1 MVNDDA
7 PASSSSH
14 RATEPAPNP
23 AQAKESTPQQAQ
35 DQARDQAQDQ
45 PLSDPPE
52 PSLTEQF
59 PFAAF
64 TAQTT
69 NIHPSSGRLVTL
81 DGVAF
86 DDSGVVGEEFHAVF
100 NVGGDPG
107 PTHTHGVK
115 RNDFERAA
123 KFSRHL
129 KKLDRF
135 IDGRT
140 LVVHDA
146 PLVWGFI
153 VSEARRAMNA
163 AARANRSRNRRQG
176 RRRQRVGHVPRPA
189 GIVDTLASARKQGAV
204 LIDERLEAVAALSG
218 VAVPSAEASA
228 QRAAQ
233 QEEETSRGRTLALV
247 GLYLALGEAGPLD
260 TRTTDELA
268 PDRFGLQR
276 SQLRVDA
283 EKAPA
288 QHGNPGQFT
297 GKSGLRPGMEVVVS
311 DDISADHDE
320 LIQAILDLEMTYAEK
335 LTRETSLVVTN
346 AAGDPTD
353 LRGKAMHAQ
362 RKGIPLLTDEQFLD
376 AVSTAR
382 GTRGS

>member
-1 MVNDDA
+1 MVNKDISSPSA
-7 PASSSSH
+7 SGPVPGPGPAARS
-14 RATEPAPNP
+14 
-23 AQAKESTPQQAQ
+23 AQKQAQ
-35 DQARDQAQDQ
+35 KSARDNS
-45 PLSDPPE
+45 PSTPPE

-86 DDSGVVGEEFHAVF
+86 DESGVVGEEFHAVF

-107 PTHTHGVK
+107 PMHTHGVR

-129 KKLDRF
+129 KKLDKF
-135 IDGRT
+135 IDNRT

-176 RRRQRVGHVPRPA
+176 RRRQRVGHVPRPEA
-189 GIVDTLASARKQGAV
+189 IVDTLASARKQGAV

-228 QRAAQ
+228 ERAAQ
-233 QEEETSRGRTLALV
+233 REEDISRERTLALV
-247 GLYLALGEAGPLD
+247 GLYLALAEAGPLA
-260 TRTTDELA
+260 TRTTDDLT

-288 QHGNPGQFT
+288 LHGNPGQFT

-311 DDISADHDE
+311 DDICADHDE

-346 AAGDPTD
+346 ATGDPD
-353 LRGKAMHAQ
+353 SLRGKAMHAQ

-376 AVSTAR
+376 AVNEAR
-382 GTRGS
+382 ESHGT

>member
-1 MVNDDA
+1 MVNKDTSSRSA
-7 PASSSSH
+7 TGPVPGPGPAARSAQKSGQDTSP
-14 RATEPAPNP
+14 AT
-23 AQAKESTPQQAQ
+23 
-35 DQARDQAQDQ
+35 
-45 PLSDPPE
+45 PPE

-86 DDSGVVGEEFHAVF
+86 DESGVVGEEFHAVF

-107 PTHTHGVK
+107 PMHTHGVR

-129 KKLDRF
+129 KKLDKF
-135 IDGRT
+135 IDNRT

-176 RRRQRVGHVPRPA
+176 RRRQRVGHVPRPEA
-189 GIVDTLASARKQGAV
+189 IVDTLVSARKQGAV

-218 VAVPSAEASA
+218 VAVPPAEASVE
-228 QRAAQ
+228 RAAMR
-233 QEEETSRGRTLALV
+233 EEDTSRERTLALV
-247 GLYLALGEAGPLD
+247 GLYLALAEAGPLA
-260 TRTTDELA
+260 TRTTDDLS

-288 QHGNPGQFT
+288 LHGNPGQFT

-311 DDISADHDE
+311 DDIRADHDD
-320 LIQAILDLEMTYAEK
+320 LIQAILDLEMTYTEK

-346 AAGDPTD
+346 ATGDPD
-353 LRGKAMHAQ
+353 SLRGKAMHAQ

-376 AVSTAR
+376 AVNEAR
-382 GTRGS
+382 ESRGA

>member
-1 MVNDDA
+1 MVNKDISSPSA
-7 PASSSSH
+7 SGPVPGPGPAARS
-14 RATEPAPNP
+14 E
-23 AQAKESTPQQAQ
+23 QKQAQ
-35 DQARDQAQDQ
+35 KSARDNS
-45 PLSDPPE
+45 PSTPPE

-86 DDSGVVGEEFHAVF
+86 DESGVVGEEFHAVF

-107 PTHTHGVK
+107 PMHTHGVR

-129 KKLDRF
+129 KKLDKF
-135 IDGRT
+135 IDNRT

-176 RRRQRVGHVPRPA
+176 RRRQRVGHVPRPEA
-189 GIVDTLASARKQGAV
+189 IVDTLASARKQGAV

-228 QRAAQ
+228 ERAAQ
-233 QEEETSRGRTLALV
+233 REEDTSRERTLALV
-247 GLYLALGEAGPLD
+247 GLYLALAEAGPLA
-260 TRTTDELA
+260 TRTTDDLT

-288 QHGNPGQFT
+288 LHGNPGQFT
-297 GKSGLRPGMEVVVS
+297 DKSGLRPGMEVVVS
-311 DDISADHDE
+311 DDICADHDE

-346 AAGDPTD
+346 ATGDTD
-353 LRGKAMHAQ
+353 SLRGKAMHAQ

-376 AVSTAR
+376 AVNEAR
-382 GTRGS
+382 ESHGT

>member
-1 MVNDDA
+1 MVNNDTPA
-7 PASSSSH
+7 TSASS
-14 RATEPAPNP
+14 R
-23 AQAKESTPQQAQ
+23 AQ
-35 DQARDQAQDQ
+35 DADSQQH
-45 PLSDPPE
+45 E
-52 PSLTEQF
+52 PSMTEKF

-69 NIHPSSGRLVTL
+69 NIHPSSGRLVSL

-86 DDSGVVGEEFHAVF
+86 DESGVVGEEFHAVF

-107 PTHTHGVK
+107 PMHTHGVK

-129 KKLDRF
+129 KKLDKF
-135 IDGRT
+135 LDGRT

-163 AARANRSRNRRQG
+163 AARANRSRNRRGG
-176 RRRQRVGHVPRPA
+176 RRRQRVGHVPRPE
-189 GIVDTLASARKQGAV
+189 GIVDTLATARKQGAV
-204 LIDERLEAVAALSG
+204 LIDERLEAVASLSG
-218 VAVPSAEASA
+218 VVVPPAAASVE
-228 QRAAQ
+228 RAAQ
-233 QEEETSRGRTLALV
+233 PEEETSRERTLALV
-247 GLYLALGEAGPLD
+247 GLYLALVNAGPLV

-276 SQLRVDA
+276 TQLRVDA

-297 GKSGLRPGMEVVVS
+297 NKSGLRPGMEVVVS
-311 DDISADHDE
+311 DDICAEHDE

-346 AAGDPTD
+346 ATGDPAD

-362 RKGIPLLTDEQFLD
+362 RKGIPLVSDEDFLAAVRAAHD
-376 AVSTAR
+376 ARAN
-382 GTRGS
+382 

>member
-1 MVNDDA
+1 MVNKDISSPSA
-7 PASSSSH
+7 SGPVPGPGPAARS
-14 RATEPAPNP
+14 E
-23 AQAKESTPQQAQ
+23 QKQAQ
-35 DQARDQAQDQ
+35 KSARDNS
-45 PLSDPPE
+45 PSVPPE

-86 DDSGVVGEEFHAVF
+86 DESGVVGEEFHAVF

-107 PTHTHGVK
+107 PMHTHGVR

-129 KKLDRF
+129 KKLDKF
-135 IDGRT
+135 IDNRT

-176 RRRQRVGHVPRPA
+176 RRRQRVGHVPRPEA
-189 GIVDTLASARKQGAV
+189 IVDTLASARKQGAV

-218 VAVPSAEASA
+218 VAVPPAEASA
-228 QRAAQ
+228 ERAAQ
-233 QEEETSRGRTLALV
+233 REEDTSRERTLALV
-247 GLYLALGEAGPLD
+247 GLYLALAEAGPLA
-260 TRTTDELA
+260 TRTTDDLT

-288 QHGNPGQFT
+288 LHGNPGQFT

-311 DDISADHDE
+311 DDICADHDE

-346 AAGDPTD
+346 ATGDPD
-353 LRGKAMHAQ
+353 SLRGKAMHAQ

-376 AVSTAR
+376 AVNEAR
-382 GTRGS
+382 ESHGT

>member
-1 MVNDDA
+1 MVNPDNRDEREPTHPSPGANPTQESA
-7 PASSSSH
+7 PQ
-14 RATEPAPNP
+14 EPN
-23 AQAKESTPQQAQ
+23 
-35 DQARDQAQDQ
+35 
-45 PLSDPPE
+45 
-52 PSLTEQF
+52 LTEKF

-86 DDSGVVGEEFHAVF
+86 DESGVVGEEFHAVF

-107 PTHTHGVK
+107 PLHTHGVP

-146 PLVWGFI
+146 PLVWGFL

-176 RRRQRVGHVPRPA
+176 RRRQRVGHVPRPEK
-189 GIVDTLASARKQGAV
+189 IVDTLATVRKQGAV
-204 LIDERLEAVAALSG
+204 LIDERLEAVASLSG
-218 VAVPSAEASA
+218 VVVPPAQASVE
-228 QRAAQ
+228 RAARP
-233 QEEETSRGRTLALV
+233 EEETSRERTLALV
-247 GLYLALGEAGPLD
+247 SLYLALEQAGPLAH
-260 TRTTDELA
+260 RTPDELA

-276 SQLRVDA
+276 SRIRVDA
-283 EKAPA
+283 EKAAA

-297 GKSGLRPGMEVVVS
+297 DKSGLRAGMEIVVS
-311 DDISADHDE
+311 DDIRAEHDE
-320 LIQAILDLEMTYAEK
+320 LIEAILELEMTYAEK

-346 AAGDPTD
+346 ATGDPDD

-362 RKGIPLLTDEQFLD
+362 RKGIPLLSDEQFLD
-376 AVSTAR
+376 AVRSEREVRAAR
-382 GTRGS
+382 NA

>member
-1 MVNDDA
+1 MVTPDSPLNTAKAAVAA
-7 PASSSSH
+7 PEASGSDPKPDSAHS
-14 RATEPAPNP
+14 PAPEE
-23 AQAKESTPQQAQ
+23 A
-35 DQARDQAQDQ
+35 
-45 PLSDPPE
+45 DP
-52 PSLTEQF
+52 TEQF

-69 NIHPSSGRLVTL
+69 NIHPSSGRLITL

-86 DDSGVVGEEFHAVF
+86 DESGVVGDEFHAVF

-107 PTHTHGVK
+107 PTHTHGVR

-129 KKLDRF
+129 KKLDKF

-176 RRRQRVGHVPRPA
+176 RRRQRVGHVPRPEA
-189 GIVDTLASARKQGAV
+189 IVDTLATVRKQGAV
-204 LIDERLEAVAALSG
+204 LIDERLEAVASLSG
-218 VAVPSAEASA
+218 IAVPPAEASVE
-228 QRAAQ
+228 RAAQ
-233 QEEETSRGRTLALV
+233 PEEETSRERTLALV
-247 GLYLALGEAGPLD
+247 GLYLALAEAGPLD
-260 TRTTDELA
+260 RRTTDELS

-288 QHGNPGQFT
+288 LHGNPGQYT
-297 GKSGLRPGMEVVVS
+297 DKSGLRAGMEIVVS
-311 DDISADHDE
+311 DDIEVDHDE
-320 LIQAILDLEMTYAEK
+320 LIHAIMDLEMTYAEK

-346 AAGDPTD
+346 AGGDPDD

-362 RKGIPLLTDEQFLD
+362 RKGIPLLTDKQFLD
-376 AVSTAR
+376 AVSTEREVRRAR
-382 GTRGS
+382 KAKETDEG

>member
-1 MVNDDA
+1 MVNNDT
-7 PASSSSH
+7 SSPS
-14 RATEPAPNP
+14 A
-23 AQAKESTPQQAQ
+23 STPVPGPGPAARSTQKNGH
-35 DQARDQAQDQ
+35 DQS
-45 PLSDPPE
+45 PSTPSEPP
-52 PSLTEQF
+52 LTEQF

-69 NIHPSSGRLVTL
+69 NIHPSSGRLITL

-107 PTHTHGVK
+107 PMHTHGVR

-176 RRRQRVGHVPRPA
+176 RRRQRVGHVPRPEA
-189 GIVDTLASARKQGAV
+189 IVDTLASARMQGAV

-218 VAVPSAEASA
+218 VEVPPAEASVD
-228 QRAAQ
+228 RAAQ
-233 QEEETSRGRTLALV
+233 PEEETSRERTLALV
-247 GLYLALGEAGPLD
+247 SLYLALAEAGPLA
-260 TRTTDELA
+260 TRSTDDLT

-276 SQLRVDA
+276 SHLRVDA

-297 GKSGLRPGMEVVVS
+297 DKSGLRPGMEVVVS
-311 DDISADHDE
+311 DDISAEHDD

-335 LTRETSLVVTN
+335 LTRETSLVITN
-346 AAGDPTD
+346 ASGDPD
-353 LRGKAMHAQ
+353 ALRGKAMHAQ
-362 RKGIPLLTDEQFLD
+362 RKGIPLLSDEEFLA
-376 AVSTAR
+376 AVHEAEK
-382 GTRGS
+382 TRGAEPADS

>member
-1 MVNDDA
+1 MVNKDISSPSA
-7 PASSSSH
+7 SGPVPGPGPAARS
-14 RATEPAPNP
+14 
-23 AQAKESTPQQAQ
+23 AQKQAQ
-35 DQARDQAQDQ
+35 KSARDNS
-45 PLSDPPE
+45 PSTPPE

-86 DDSGVVGEEFHAVF
+86 DESGVVGEEFHAVF

-107 PTHTHGVK
+107 PMHTHGVR

-129 KKLDRF
+129 KKLDKF
-135 IDGRT
+135 IDNRT

-176 RRRQRVGHVPRPA
+176 RRRQRVGHVPRPEA
-189 GIVDTLASARKQGAV
+189 IVDTLASARKQGAV

-228 QRAAQ
+228 ERAAQ
-233 QEEETSRGRTLALV
+233 REEDTSRERTLALV
-247 GLYLALGEAGPLD
+247 GLYLALAEAGPLA
-260 TRTTDELA
+260 TRTTDDLT

-288 QHGNPGQFT
+288 LHGNPGQFT

-311 DDISADHDE
+311 DDICADHDE

-346 AAGDPTD
+346 ATGDTD
-353 LRGKAMHAQ
+353 SLRGKAMHAQ

-376 AVSTAR
+376 AVNEAR
-382 GTRGS
+382 ESHGT

>member
-1 MVNDDA
+1 MVDNDSSRNADSAAAAGA
-7 PASSSSH
+7 PD
-14 RATEPAPNP
+14 TGGTDTVKPAPNSALHP
-23 AQAKESTPQQAQ
+23 A
-35 DQARDQAQDQ
+35 
-45 PLSDPPE
+45 PPAE
-52 PSLTEQF
+52 DLTGAF

-64 TAQTT
+64 TAQAT

-86 DDSGVVGEEFHAVF
+86 DESGVVGEEFHAVF

-107 PTHTHGVK
+107 PTHTHGVR

-129 KKLDRF
+129 KKLDKF

-176 RRRQRVGHVPRPA
+176 RRRQRVGHVPRPE

-204 LIDERLEAVAALSG
+204 LIDERLEAVASLSG
-218 VAVPSAEASA
+218 VAVPAAEASVA
-228 QRAAQ
+228 RATQ
-233 QEEETSRGRTLALV
+233 PEEETSRERTLALV
-247 GLYLALGEAGPLD
+247 GLYLALEEAGPLAV
-260 TRTTDELA
+260 RTPDELA

-276 SQLRVDA
+276 SQVRVDA
-283 EKAPA
+283 EKAA
-288 QHGNPGQFT
+288 ALHGNPGQFT
-297 GKSGLRPGMEVVVS
+297 DKSGLRPGMEVAIS
-311 DDISADHDE
+311 DDICADHDE
-320 LIQAILDLEMTYAEK
+320 LVRAVLDLEMTYTEK
-335 LTRETSLVVTN
+335 LSRETSLVVTN
-346 AAGDPTD
+346 ATGNPDD
-353 LRGKAMHAQ
+353 LRGKAMHAH
-362 RKGIPLLTDEQFLD
+362 RKGIPLVNDEQFLA
-376 AVSTAR
+376 AVRAAQDGR
-382 GTRGS
+382 QN

>member
-1 MVNDDA
+1 MVNKDISS
-7 PASSSSH
+7 PSASGPVPGP
-14 RATEPAPNP
+14 EPAARS
-23 AQAKESTPQQAQ
+23 AQKQAQ
-35 DQARDQAQDQ
+35 KSARDNS
-45 PLSDPPE
+45 PSVPPE

-86 DDSGVVGEEFHAVF
+86 DESGVVGEEFHAVF

-107 PTHTHGVK
+107 PMHTHGVR

-129 KKLDRF
+129 KKLDKF
-135 IDGRT
+135 IDNRT

-176 RRRQRVGHVPRPA
+176 RRRQRVGHVPRPEA
-189 GIVDTLASARKQGAV
+189 IVDTLASARKQGAV

-228 QRAAQ
+228 ERAAQ
-233 QEEETSRGRTLALV
+233 REEDTSRERTLALV
-247 GLYLALGEAGPLD
+247 GLYLALAEAGPLA
-260 TRTTDELA
+260 TRTTDDLT

-288 QHGNPGQFT
+288 LHGNPGQFT
-297 GKSGLRPGMEVVVS
+297 DKSGLRPGMEVVVS
-311 DDISADHDE
+311 DDICADHDE

-346 AAGDPTD
+346 ATGDTD
-353 LRGKAMHAQ
+353 SLRGKAMHAQ

-376 AVSTAR
+376 AVNEAR
-382 GTRGS
+382 ESHGT

>member
-1 MVNDDA
+1 MVKDDT
-7 PASSSSH
+7 PTPRDSGPVSGPTSQPGRPEGSETKH
-14 RATEPAPNP
+14 EPGP
-23 AQAKESTPQQAQ
+23 AQSTPQ
-35 DQARDQAQDQ
+35 
-45 PLSDPPE
+45 E
-52 PSLTEQF
+52 PSLTQQF

-69 NIHPSSGRLVTL
+69 NIHPSSGRLITL

-107 PTHTHGVK
+107 PMHTHGVR

-176 RRRQRVGHVPRPA
+176 RRRQRVGHVPRPEA
-189 GIVDTLASARKQGAV
+189 IVDTLASARKQGAV
-204 LIDERLEAVAALSG
+204 LIDERLEAVASLSG
-218 VAVPSAEASA
+218 VAVPPAEASA

-233 QEEETSRGRTLALV
+233 PEEETSRKRTLALV
-247 GLYLALGEAGPLD
+247 GLFLALSEAGPLD
-260 TRTTDELA
+260 TRTTDSLA
-268 PDRFGLQR
+268 PDRFSLQR
-276 SQLRVDA
+276 SHLRVDA

-288 QHGNPGQFT
+288 RHGNPGQFT
-297 GKSGLRPGMEVVVS
+297 DKSGLRPGMEVVVS
-311 DDISADHDE
+311 DDISAEHDD

-346 AAGDPTD
+346 ASGDPD
-353 LRGKAMHAQ
+353 ALRGKAMHAQ
-362 RKGIPLLTDEQFLD
+362 RKGIPLLSDEQFLA
-376 AVSTAR
+376 AVHEAEK
-382 GTRGS
+382 TRGAEPVDS

>member
-1 MVNDDA
+1 MVNKDISSPSA
-7 PASSSSH
+7 SGPVPGPGPAARS
-14 RATEPAPNP
+14 
-23 AQAKESTPQQAQ
+23 AQKQAQ
-35 DQARDQAQDQ
+35 KSARDNS
-45 PLSDPPE
+45 PSVPPE

-86 DDSGVVGEEFHAVF
+86 DESGVVGEEFHAVF

-107 PTHTHGVK
+107 PMHTHGVR

-129 KKLDRF
+129 KKLDKF
-135 IDGRT
+135 IDNRT

-176 RRRQRVGHVPRPA
+176 RRRQRVGHVPRPEA
-189 GIVDTLASARKQGAV
+189 IVDTLASARKQGAV

-228 QRAAQ
+228 ERAAQ
-233 QEEETSRGRTLALV
+233 REEETSRERTLALV
-247 GLYLALGEAGPLD
+247 GLYLALAEAGPLA
-260 TRTTDELA
+260 TRTTDDLT

-288 QHGNPGQFT
+288 LHGNPGQFT
-297 GKSGLRPGMEVVVS
+297 DKSGLRPGMEVVVS
-311 DDISADHDE
+311 DDICADHDE

-346 AAGDPTD
+346 ATGDTD
-353 LRGKAMHAQ
+353 SLRGKAMHAQ

-376 AVSTAR
+376 AVNEAR
-382 GTRGS
+382 ESHGT

>member
-1 MVNDDA
+1 MVRNDTPTPNA
-7 PASSSSH
+7 PASEQDSDASQH
-14 RATEPAPNP
+14 EPN
-23 AQAKESTPQQAQ
+23 
-35 DQARDQAQDQ
+35 
-45 PLSDPPE
+45 
-52 PSLTEQF
+52 LTENF

-86 DDSGVVGEEFHAVF
+86 DEAGVVGEEFHAVF

-107 PTHTHGVK
+107 PMHTHGVK

-129 KKLDRF
+129 KKLDKF

-163 AARANRSRNRRQG
+163 AARANRSRNRRG
-176 RRRQRVGHVPRPA
+176 SRRRQRVGHVPRPE

-204 LIDERLEAVAALSG
+204 LIDERLEAVASLSG
-218 VAVPSAEASA
+218 VAVPPAQASDERAE
-228 QRAAQ
+228 QP
-233 QEEETSRGRTLALV
+233 EEETSRERTLALV
-247 GLYLALGEAGPLD
+247 GLYMALSDTGPLVA
-260 TRTTDELA
+260 RTTDEMA
-268 PDRFGLQR
+268 SDRFGLQR
-276 SQLRVDA
+276 TQLRVDA

-297 GKSGLRPGMEVVVS
+297 DKSGLRPGMEVVVS
-311 DDISADHDE
+311 DDIRAEHDE
-320 LIQAILDLEMTYAEK
+320 LIQAIMDLEMTYAEK

-346 AAGDPTD
+346 ATGDPDD
-353 LRGKAMHAQ
+353 LRGKAMHAH
-362 RKGIPLLTDEQFLD
+362 RKGIPLVSDEDFLA
-376 AVSTAR
+376 AVAAEREVRQAR
-382 GTRGS
+382 TERKAEQS

>member
-1 MVNDDA
+1 MVNKDISSPSA
-7 PASSSSH
+7 SGPVPGPGPAARS
-14 RATEPAPNP
+14 
-23 AQAKESTPQQAQ
+23 AQKS
-35 DQARDQAQDQ
+35 ARDNS
-45 PLSDPPE
+45 PSVPPE

-86 DDSGVVGEEFHAVF
+86 DESGVVGEEFHAVF

-107 PTHTHGVK
+107 PMHTHGVR

-129 KKLDRF
+129 KKLDKF
-135 IDGRT
+135 IDNRT

-176 RRRQRVGHVPRPA
+176 RRRQRVGHVPRPEA
-189 GIVDTLASARKQGAV
+189 IVDTLASARKQGAV

-228 QRAAQ
+228 ERAAQ
-233 QEEETSRGRTLALV
+233 REEDTSRERTLALV
-247 GLYLALGEAGPLD
+247 GLYLALAEAGPLA
-260 TRTTDELA
+260 TRTTDDLT

-288 QHGNPGQFT
+288 LHGNPGQFT

-311 DDISADHDE
+311 DDICADHDE

-346 AAGDPTD
+346 ATGDPD
-353 LRGKAMHAQ
+353 NLRGKAMHAQ

-376 AVSTAR
+376 AVNEAR
-382 GTRGS
+382 ESHGT

>member
-1 MVNDDA
+1 MVNKDISSPSA
-7 PASSSSH
+7 SGPVPGPGPAARS
-14 RATEPAPNP
+14 E
-23 AQAKESTPQQAQ
+23 QKQAQ
-35 DQARDQAQDQ
+35 KSARDNS
-45 PLSDPPE
+45 PSVPPE

-86 DDSGVVGEEFHAVF
+86 DESGVVGEEFHAVF

-107 PTHTHGVK
+107 PMHTHGVR

-129 KKLDRF
+129 KKLDKF
-135 IDGRT
+135 IDNRT

-176 RRRQRVGHVPRPA
+176 RRRQRVGHVPRPEA
-189 GIVDTLASARKQGAV
+189 IVDTLASARKQGAV

-228 QRAAQ
+228 ERAAQ
-233 QEEETSRGRTLALV
+233 REEDTSRERTLALV
-247 GLYLALGEAGPLD
+247 GLYLALAEAGPLA
-260 TRTTDELA
+260 TRTTDDLT

-288 QHGNPGQFT
+288 LHGNPGQFT

-311 DDISADHDE
+311 DDICADHDE

-346 AAGDPTD
+346 ATGDTD
-353 LRGKAMHAQ
+353 SLRGKAMHAQ

-376 AVSTAR
+376 AVNEAR
-382 GTRGS
+382 ESHGT

>member
-1 MVNDDA
+1 MVNKDISSPSA
-7 PASSSSH
+7 SGPVPGPGPAARS
-14 RATEPAPNP
+14 
-23 AQAKESTPQQAQ
+23 AQKQAQ
-35 DQARDQAQDQ
+35 KSARDNS
-45 PLSDPPE
+45 PSVPPE

-86 DDSGVVGEEFHAVF
+86 DESGVVGEEFHAVF

-107 PTHTHGVK
+107 PMHTHGVR

-129 KKLDRF
+129 KKLDKF
-135 IDGRT
+135 IDNRT

-176 RRRQRVGHVPRPA
+176 RRRQRVGHVPRPEA
-189 GIVDTLASARKQGAV
+189 IVDTLASARKQGAV

-218 VAVPSAEASA
+218 VAVPPAEASA
-228 QRAAQ
+228 ERAAMR
-233 QEEETSRGRTLALV
+233 EEDTSRERTLALV
-247 GLYLALGEAGPLD
+247 SLYLALAEAGPLA
-260 TRTTDELA
+260 TRTTDDLS

-288 QHGNPGQFT
+288 LHGNPGQFT

-311 DDISADHDE
+311 DDIRADHDD
-320 LIQAILDLEMTYAEK
+320 LIQAILDLEMTYTEK

-346 AAGDPTD
+346 ATGDPD
-353 LRGKAMHAQ
+353 SLRGKAMHAQ

-376 AVSTAR
+376 AVNEAR
-382 GTRGS
+382 ESRGA

>member
-1 MVNDDA
+1 MVNHDTPAPSSHD
-7 PASSSSH
+7 PASNEGQTADS
-14 RATEPAPNP
+14 A
-23 AQAKESTPQQAQ
+23 QQA
-35 DQARDQAQDQ
+35 AQ
-45 PLSDPPE
+45 E

-69 NIHPSSGRLVTL
+69 NIHPSSGRLITF

-86 DDSGVVGEEFHAVF
+86 DESGVVGEEFHAVF

-107 PTHTHGVK
+107 PLHMHGVR

-129 KKLDRF
+129 KKLDKF
-135 IDGRT
+135 IDGRI

-189 GIVDTLASARKQGAV
+189 GIVDTLASARRQGAV

-218 VAVPSAEASA
+218 VAVPPAEASA
-228 QRAAQ
+228 ERAAQ
-233 QEEETSRGRTLALV
+233 PEEETSRERTLALV
-247 GLYLALGEAGPLD
+247 GLYLALVEAGPLA
-260 TRTTDELA
+260 TRAADELS

-288 QHGNPGQFT
+288 LHGNPGQFT
-297 GKSGLRPGMEVVVS
+297 DKSGLRPGMEVVVS
-311 DDISADHDE
+311 DDISVEHDDV
-320 LIQAILDLEMTYAEK
+320 IQAILDLEMTYAEK

-346 AAGDPTD
+346 ATGDPDD

-362 RKGIPLLTDEQFLD
+362 RKGIPLITDEQFLT
-376 AVSTAR
+376 AVSAAREAR
-382 GTRGS
+382 GN

>member
-1 MVNDDA
+1 MVNKDISSPSA
-7 PASSSSH
+7 SGPVPGPGPAARS
-14 RATEPAPNP
+14 
-23 AQAKESTPQQAQ
+23 AQKQAQ
-35 DQARDQAQDQ
+35 KSARDNS
-45 PLSDPPE
+45 PSVPPE

-86 DDSGVVGEEFHAVF
+86 DESGVVGEEFHAVF

-107 PTHTHGVK
+107 PMHTHGVR

-129 KKLDRF
+129 KKLDKF
-135 IDGRT
+135 IDNRT

-176 RRRQRVGHVPRPA
+176 RRRQRVGHVPRPEA
-189 GIVDTLASARKQGAV
+189 IVDTLASARKQGAV

-218 VAVPSAEASA
+218 VAVPPAEASEE
-228 QRAAQ
+228 RAAQ
-233 QEEETSRGRTLALV
+233 REEDTSRERTLALV
-247 GLYLALGEAGPLD
+247 GLYLALAEAGPLA
-260 TRTTDELA
+260 TRTTDDLT

-288 QHGNPGQFT
+288 LHGNPGQFT

-311 DDISADHDE
+311 DDICADHDE

-346 AAGDPTD
+346 ATGDPD
-353 LRGKAMHAQ
+353 NLRGKAMHAQ

-376 AVSTAR
+376 AVNEAR
-382 GTRGS
+382 ESHGT

>member
-1 MVNDDA
+1 MVTPDSPLNTAKAAVAA
-7 PASSSSH
+7 PEASGSDPKPDSAHS
-14 RATEPAPNP
+14 PAPEEANP
-23 AQAKESTPQQAQ
+23 
-35 DQARDQAQDQ
+35 
-45 PLSDPPE
+45 
-52 PSLTEQF
+52 TEQF

-69 NIHPSSGRLVTL
+69 NIHPSSGRLITL

-86 DDSGVVGEEFHAVF
+86 DESGVVGDEFHAVF

-107 PTHTHGVK
+107 PTHTHGVR

-129 KKLDRF
+129 KTLDKF

-176 RRRQRVGHVPRPA
+176 RRRQRVGHVPRPEA
-189 GIVDTLASARKQGAV
+189 IVDTLATVRKQGAV
-204 LIDERLEAVAALSG
+204 LIDERLEAVASLSG
-218 VAVPSAEASA
+218 IAVPPAEASVE
-228 QRAAQ
+228 RAAQ
-233 QEEETSRGRTLALV
+233 PEEETSRERTLALV
-247 GLYLALGEAGPLD
+247 GLYLALAEAGPLD
-260 TRTTDELA
+260 RRTTDELS

-288 QHGNPGQFT
+288 LHGNPGQYT
-297 GKSGLRPGMEVVVS
+297 DKSGLRAGMEIVVS
-311 DDISADHDE
+311 DDIEVDHDE
-320 LIQAILDLEMTYAEK
+320 LIHAIMDLEMTYAEK

-346 AAGDPTD
+346 AGGDPDD

-362 RKGIPLLTDEQFLD
+362 RKGIPLLTDKQFLD
-376 AVSTAR
+376 AVSTEREVRRAR
-382 GTRGS
+382 KAKETDEG

>member
-1 MVNDDA
+1 MVNNDTPTPNA
-7 PASSSSH
+7 PASTQGSN
-14 RATEPAPNP
+14 T
-23 AQAKESTPQQAQ
+23 QQHE
-35 DQARDQAQDQ
+35 
-45 PLSDPPE
+45 LSLPE
-52 PSLTEQF
+52 KF

-86 DDSGVVGEEFHAVF
+86 DSAGVVGEEFHAVF

-107 PTHTHGVK
+107 PMHTHGVK

-129 KKLDRF
+129 KKLDKF
-135 IDGRT
+135 IDNRT
-140 LVVHDA
+140 LIVHDA

-163 AARANRSRNRRQG
+163 AARANRSRNRRGG
-176 RRRQRVGHVPRPA
+176 RRRQRVGHVPRPE

-204 LIDERLEAVAALSG
+204 LIDERLEAVASLSG
-218 VAVPSAEASA
+218 VAVPPAQASLE
-228 QRAAQ
+228 RAAQ
-233 QEEETSRGRTLALV
+233 PEEETSRGRTLALV
-247 GLYLALGEAGPLD
+247 SLYMALAEAGPLV
-260 TRTTDELA
+260 TRATDELA

-276 SQLRVDA
+276 TQLRVDA
-283 EKAPA
+283 EKASA

-297 GKSGLRPGMEVVVS
+297 HKSGLRPGMEVVVS
-311 DDISADHDE
+311 DDIRAEHDE
-320 LIQAILDLEMTYAEK
+320 LIQAIMDLEMTYAEK

-346 AAGDPTD
+346 ATGDPDD
-353 LRGKAMHAQ
+353 LRGKAMHAH
-362 RKGIPLLTDEQFLD
+362 RKGIPLVSDEDFLA
-376 AVSTAR
+376 AVETEREVRQAR
-382 GTRGS
+382 AEEAGQS